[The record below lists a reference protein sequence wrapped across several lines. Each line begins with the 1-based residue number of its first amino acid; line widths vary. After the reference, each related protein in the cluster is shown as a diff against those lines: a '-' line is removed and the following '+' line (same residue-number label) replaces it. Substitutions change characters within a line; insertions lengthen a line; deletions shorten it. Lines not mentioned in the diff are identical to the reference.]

1 MTEKISGSAIAP
13 GTITVTQISG
23 SFNETSNASYAQAN
37 VARNQA
43 NNAYAQANAAQST
56 AQNSYSQANSAY
68 STANNSGFGSG
79 TIMLFVQT
87 AAPTGWT
94 KSTTH
99 NDKALRV
106 VSGSV
111 STGGSVAFT
120 SAFASQSVAGSIS
133 STTQGGSVSTSV
145 SGSVSGS
152 VGSTTLSTSEMP
164 SHGHSV
170 TDNGVGVTVY
180 DSSVAGGGP
189 YGTVARAA
197 TQSAGAGLTI
207 NSTGGGGSHNH
218 SWSGSFSGSASST
231 FTGSSHGHT
240 FTGTA
245 INLAVQYV
253 DVIIATKN

>member
-1 MTEKISGSAIAP
+1 
-13 GTITVTQISG
+13 
-23 SFNETSNASYAQAN
+23 
-37 VARNQA
+37 VA
-43 NNAYAQANAAQST
+43 AADPIP
-56 AQNSYSQANSAY
+56 
-68 STANNSGFGSG
+68 SG
-79 TIMLFVQT
+79 TAMLFVQT
-87 AAPTGWT
+87 SAPTGWT

-111 STGGSVAFT
+111 STGGTVGFT
-120 SAFASQSVAGSIS
+120 TAFASKSVAGSIS

-164 SHGHSV
+164 SHGHTA
-170 TDNGVGVTVY
+170 TDNGVGITVY

-207 NSTGGGGSHNH
+207 NNTGGGGSHNH

-245 INLAVQYV
+245 IDLAVQYV